1 MRLSP
6 SRRLIGGAAMAA
18 ALMVVCPAAFAEQ
31 VSVPASQ
38 KAPEL
43 AYQLTEGENINAFLR
58 DGPAAA
64 HVLLRSGDEPR
75 ILVAFPAGN
84 SGVGLWFETLAAP
97 AQWTVETPPAAITVP
112 DEKGRPLNGVR
123 LLAAIRADALSV
135 KQAVLSNVRFLRD
148 YQAVGRFPGE
158 VATTPA
164 ANGDTLLFA
173 RDRVDGA
180 PGYHMA
186 LRVVSGT
193 LDGQTINAGADG
205 LIRVEITAA
214 TGDPALTGFTEAEL
228 LKETAADDHVAREAL
243 RFLSYREKFLAG
255 SWRFNTYFG
264 RDTLM
269 SVQLLMPALQPAAV
283 EAGLNSVLARLDP
296 AGAVAHEEALS
307 EFAILERRAKG
318 ESGDAAT
325 LDYAMIDDDF
335 MLAPV
340 AATYLL
346 DHATPAQAQAW
357 LGAPVALE
365 SNPGESAQ
373 TQDLLLRNLK
383 FVVEAARPFAAD
395 PRWANLVS
403 LLPGKL
409 NGQWRDS
416 HEGIGGGRYAYDVN
430 AILVP
435 SALEAAARIAASGLL
450 TGLSEEDAALLAEAA
465 KLADVWRAQAPEL
478 FRVSTPSKQARSAV
492 SAYARSLGIPDEPAL
507 AALGKNRLDYHAI
520 ALDAQGQPVPII
532 HSDEGFAL
540 MFADPSPADLDLMV
554 ESVMRPFPA
563 GLMTDIGMVV
573 ANAALA
579 GDALK
584 ADFTPAKYHGAVVWS
599 WQQALFAAGLERQ
612 LKRTDLPQ
620 TTRARL
626 TEAQA
631 DLWRVIKAGREVQ
644 SSELWSWAYVDGR
657 YQVVPFGAGQQDVD
671 ESNAAQLWSTVYLAV
686 KPPEHTA
693 LVGGK
698 EAGDR

>member
-1 MRLSP
+1 MKVSP
-6 SRRLIGGAAMAA
+6 SRRLIGGVAMAA
-18 ALMVVCPAAFAEQ
+18 ALLVASPAALAEQ
-31 VSVPASQ
+31 VFVPAEG

-43 AYQLTEGENINAFLR
+43 AYQLTEGENINAFFR

-64 HVLLRSGDEPR
+64 HVLLRSGDDPR

-97 AQWTVETPPAAITVP
+97 AQWTLEAPPSSITLA
-112 DEKGRPLNGVR
+112 DGKGRTLNGVR
-123 LLAAIRADALSV
+123 FQATISADALAV

-148 YQAVGRFPGE
+148 YEAVGRFPGE
-158 VATTPA
+158 VAATA
-164 ANGDTLLFA
+164 AVDGSTMVFS

-186 LRVVSGT
+186 LRIVSGRV
-193 LDGQTINAGADG
+193 DGQTIRAGADG

-228 LKETAADDHVAREAL
+228 LNRSAADDPVARDAL

-296 AGAVAHEEALS
+296 SGAVAHEEGLS
-307 EFAILERRAKG
+307 EFAVLERRQHG
-318 ESGDAAT
+318 QTGDAAS

-346 DHATPAQAQAW
+346 DHATRVQAQAW
-357 LGAPVALE
+357 LSAPVALE
-365 SNPGESAQ
+365 SRPGESAVAQ
-373 TQDLLLRNLK
+373 ELLLRNLK
-383 FVVEAARPFAAD
+383 YVIDAARPFAAD
-395 PRWANLVS
+395 PRWSNLIS

-416 HEGIGGGRYAYDVN
+416 HEGLGGGRYPYDVN

-435 SALEAAARIAASGLL
+435 SALDAAARIAASGVL
-450 TGLSEEDAALLAEAA
+450 TGLSDQDAALLAEAPQ
-465 KLADVWRAQAPEL
+465 LAAAWRTRAPEL
-478 FRVSTPSKQARSAV
+478 FRVSTPSRQARRAV
-492 SAYARSLGIPDEPAL
+492 AAYARSLGIPAEPAL
-507 AALGKNRLDYHAI
+507 AALGKTRLDYHAI
-520 ALDAQGQPVPII
+520 ALDSQGKPVPII

-540 MFADPSPADLDLMV
+540 LFTDPAPANLAVMV
-554 ESVMRPFPA
+554 QSVMRPFPA
-563 GLMTDIGMVV
+563 GLMTDIGMVT

-579 GDALK
+579 DDALK

-620 TTRARL
+620 SSRTRLAR
-626 TEAQA
+626 AQA
-631 DLWRVIKAGREVQ
+631 ELWRAIKAGRDVQ
-644 SSELWSWAYVDGR
+644 SSELWSWAFADGR
-657 YQVVPFGAGQQDVD
+657 YKVVPFGAGQQDVD

-686 KPPEHTA
+686 KPPE
-693 LVGGK
+693 
-698 EAGDR
+698 

>member
-1 MRLSP
+1 MRVSP
-6 SRRLIGGAAMAA
+6 SRRLIGSVAMAA
-18 ALMVVCPAAFAEQ
+18 ALLVACPAAVAEQ
-31 VSVPASQ
+31 VSVPAEEQ
-38 KAPEL
+38 APEL

-58 DGPAAA
+58 DGPSAA

-75 ILVAFPAGN
+75 ILVAFPSGN
-84 SGVGLWFETLAAP
+84 SGVGLWFETLSAP
-97 AQWTVETPPAAITVP
+97 AQWTLEAPPAAITIP
-112 DEKGRPLNGVR
+112 DGKGRLLNGVR
-123 LLAAIRADALSV
+123 MVATISADALSV

-158 VATTPA
+158 VATTA
-164 ANGDTLLFA
+164 AVNGDTLVFA

-180 PGYHMA
+180 PGYHLA
-186 LRVVSGT
+186 LRIVSGRI
-193 LDGQTINAGADG
+193 DGQTIRAGSDG
-205 LIRVEITAA
+205 LIRLEITGA

-228 LKETAADDHVAREAL
+228 LNDNAADDPVAREAL

-269 SVQLLMPALQPAAV
+269 SVQLLMPALQPAAI

-340 AATYLL
+340 AASFLL
-346 DHATPAQAQAW
+346 DHADAERAQAW
-357 LGAPVALE
+357 LASEVTME
-365 SNPGESAQ
+365 SEAGTGETARS
-373 TQDLLLRNLK
+373 LLLRNLR
-383 FVVEAARPFAAD
+383 FVVEAARPFAAS
-395 PRWANLVS
+395 PSWQNLIG
-403 LLPGKL
+403 LLPDRQ

-416 HEGIGGGRYAYDVN
+416 HEGLGGGRYAYDVN
-430 AILVP
+430 AVLVP
-435 SALEAAARIAASGLL
+435 AALEAAARIAGSGMLGDL
-450 TGLSEEDAALLAEAA
+450 DAQDRAMLAEAEG
-465 KLADVWRAQAPEL
+465 LAQSWRQNAPAM
-478 FRVSTPSKQARSAV
+478 FKVSTPSDQAGAAV
-492 SAYARSLGIPDEPAL
+492 AAYASSLGVPAEPAL
-507 AALGKNRLDYHAI
+507 AALGQANLDYHAI
-520 ALDAQGQPVPII
+520 ALDAEGKPVQII

-540 MFADPSPADLDLMV
+540 MFTDPAPADLDLIV

-573 ANAALA
+573 ASAALA
-579 GDALK
+579 DDTLK
-584 ADFTPAKYHGAVVWS
+584 ADFTPYKYHGAVVWS

-612 LKRTDLPQ
+612 LKHTDLPAA
-620 TTRARL
+620 TRARL
-626 TEAQA
+626 AQAQA

-644 SSELWSWAYVDGR
+644 SSELWSWAFVDGR
-657 YQVVPFGAGQQDVD
+657 YQVVPFGAGQQDAD

-686 KPPEHTA
+686 KPPE
-693 LVGGK
+693 
-698 EAGDR
+698 

>member
-1 MRLSP
+1 MRISP
-6 SRRLIGGAAMAA
+6 SRRLIGSVALAA
-18 ALMVVCPAAFAEQ
+18 ALLAVSPAAFAEQ
-31 VSVPASQ
+31 APISAEQQS
-38 KAPEL
+38 PEL

-75 ILVAFPAGN
+75 ILIAFPAGN
-84 SGVGLWFETLAAP
+84 SGVGLWFDTLTTP
-97 AQWTVETPPAAITVP
+97 AQWTLEAPPTAITVP
-112 DEKGRPLNGVR
+112 DGKGRMLNGVR
-123 LLAAIRADALSV
+123 MVATISADALTV

-148 YQAVGRFPGE
+148 YQAVGRSPGE
-158 VATTPA
+158 VA
-164 ANGDTLLFA
+164 ANPSVSGVTLVFA

-180 PGYHMA
+180 PGYRLA
-186 LRVVSGT
+186 LRILSGRV
-193 LDGQTINAGADG
+193 DGQTIRAGSDG
-205 LIRVEITAA
+205 LIRMEITGA

-228 LKETAADDHVAREAL
+228 LNQTAADDPVARNAL

-296 AGAVAHEEALS
+296 YGAVAHEEALS

-340 AATYLL
+340 AATFLL
-346 DHATPAQAQAW
+346 DHADRGRAQAW
-357 LGAPVALE
+357 LASAVAME
-365 SNPGESAQ
+365 SEAGTSETARS
-373 TQDLLLRNLK
+373 LLLRNLR
-383 FVVEAARPFAAD
+383 FVIAAARPFAAS
-395 PRWANLVS
+395 PSWRNLIA
-403 LLPGKL
+403 LLPDRQ

-416 HEGIGGGRYAYDVN
+416 HEGLGGGRYAYDVN
-430 AILVP
+430 AVLVP
-435 SALEAAARIAASGLL
+435 AALDAAARIAASGMLGEL
-450 TGLSEEDAALLAEAA
+450 TAQDRAMLAEAES
-465 KLADVWRAQAPEL
+465 LARVWRQNAPAM
-478 FRVSTPSKQARSAV
+478 FRVSTPSTEGREAV
-492 SAYARSLGIPDEPAL
+492 AAYAGSLGVASEPAL
-507 AALGKNRLDYHAI
+507 AALGTANLDYHAI
-520 ALDAQGQPVPII
+520 ALDAQGSPVPII

-579 GDALK
+579 DETLK

-612 LKRTDLPQ
+612 LKRTDLPPA
-620 TTRARL
+620 TRARL
-626 TEAQA
+626 TQAQA
-631 DLWRVIKAGREVQ
+631 DLWRVIKAAREVQ
-644 SSELWSWAYVDGR
+644 SSELWSWAFVDGR
-657 YQVVPFGAGQQDVD
+657 YQVVPFGAGQQDAD

-686 KPPEHTA
+686 SPPE
-693 LVGGK
+693 
-698 EAGDR
+698 

>member
-1 MRLSP
+1 MRVSHP
-6 SRRLIGGAAMAA
+6 SCLIGSLAIAA
-18 ALMVVCPAAFAEQ
+18 ALLVASPSAFAEQ
-31 VSVPASQ
+31 APEPAEQQS
-38 KAPEL
+38 PEL

-58 DGPAAA
+58 DGPSAA

-97 AQWTVETPPAAITVP
+97 AQWTLEVPPTAITVP
-112 DEKGRPLNGVR
+112 DGKGRMLNGVR
-123 LLAAIRADALSV
+123 MVATISADALSV

-158 VATTPA
+158 VASIPSTSG
-164 ANGDTLLFA
+164 NMLVFA

-180 PGYHMA
+180 PGYHLA
-186 LRVVSGT
+186 LKILSGRV
-193 LDGQTINAGADG
+193 DGQTIRAGSDR
-205 LIRVEITAA
+205 LIRMEITGAS
-214 TGDPALTGFTEAEL
+214 GDPALTGFTEAEL
-228 LKETAADDHVAREAL
+228 LNDSAADDPVAREAL
-243 RFLSYREKFLAG
+243 RFLSCREKFLAG

-269 SVQLLMPALQPAAV
+269 SVRLLMPALQPAAI

-325 LDYAMIDDDF
+325 LDFAMIDDDF

-340 AATYLL
+340 AAAFLL
-346 DHATPAQAQAW
+346 DHADRERAQAW
-357 LGAPVALE
+357 LASPVAME
-365 SNPGESAQ
+365 SQAGTEETAR
-373 TQDLLLRNLK
+373 TLLLRNLR
-383 FVVEAARPFAAD
+383 FVVVSARPFAAS
-395 PRWANLVS
+395 PNWQNLIA
-403 LLPGKL
+403 LLPDRQ

-416 HEGIGGGRYAYDVN
+416 HEGLGGGRYAYDVN
-430 AILVP
+430 AVLVP
-435 SALEAAARIAASGLL
+435 AALDAAARIAASGMLGEL
-450 TGLSEEDAALLAEAA
+450 NAQDRAMLAEAEG
-465 KLADVWRAQAPEL
+465 LARSWRQNAPAM
-478 FRVSTPSKQARSAV
+478 FRVSTPSNEARTAV
-492 SAYARSLGIPDEPAL
+492 AAYAASLGVPSDPAL
-507 AALGKNRLDYHAI
+507 TALGGGNLNYHAI
-520 ALDAQGQPVPII
+520 ALDAKGAPVPII

-540 MFADPSPADLDLMV
+540 MFTDPTPSDLDLMV

-579 GDALK
+579 DDRLK

-612 LKRTDLPQ
+612 LKRTDLPP

-626 TEAQA
+626 AQAQA

-644 SSELWSWAYVDGR
+644 SSELWSWAFADGR
-657 YQVVPFGAGQQDVD
+657 YKVVPFGAGQDDAD

-686 KPPEHTA
+686 KPP
-693 LVGGK
+693 K
-698 EAGDR
+698 